1 MGGAADVDAV
11 VAIFVSP
18 RAGEAEAYAAAIA
31 AGAGAVP
38 ATKPVLAVFLCGGQ
52 TPAAL
57 HTGPRGRLPAYEFPE
72 SAAHAL
78 AATARYAAWRRRP
91 TGTVARVAHGGRGSD
106 PRRRRA
112 RPAPAPLAAGDVAA
126 ILRAAGIP
134 QAMAEQVA
142 LDDAVA
148 AAERLGYPLVMK
160 AVAPGSR
167 QPRAAAAVLLGLRT
181 AADVARGLEDL
192 RARIARLEAVVL
204 QREIEPVL
212 EARVSVCADPTFGPL
227 VRCGLGGAIGALTR
241 DVAYRLPPVSDVDA
255 ESLLAS
261 LRLAPLLDGHAG
273 EPPADRA
280 ALIDVIRR
288 VSALVEIVP
297 DIECLDLD
305 LALLRPGA
313 GAMAIDA
320 RMTLR

>member
-1 MGGAADVDAV
+1 
-11 VAIFVSP
+11 
-18 RAGEAEAYAAAIA
+18 
-31 AGAGAVP
+31 VP

-52 TPAAL
+52 TPEAL

-91 TGTVARVAHGGRGSD
+91 TGAVLELPTAAEEAIRAVVE
-106 PRRRRA
+106 RA
-112 RPAPAPLAAGDVAA
+112 RPGALAAGDVAA

-134 QAMAEQVA
+134 QAMAEEIA

-160 AVAPGSR
+160 AVAPGLGSR
-167 QPRAAAAVLLGLRT
+167 RAAAAVLLGLRT
-181 AADVARGLEDL
+181 AADVARGLDDL

-212 EARVSVCADPTFGPL
+212 ETRVSVCVDPTFGPL

-297 DIECLDLD
+297 EIECLDLD
-305 LALLRPGA
+305 LALLGPDA

-320 RMTLR
+320 RVTLR